1 MAHASDALRLALVY
15 KYSGWYADIDTVT
28 MKPLTDFKDGTHFI
42 SSDQKNIYM
51 FEVNECRATFYLAET
66 WLSRANLFLQEDS
79 NFLGRELANGY
90 FGALVSQSPFLW
102 RAMEYFIQTYNGK
115 QWSTGGATP
124 LTKALYDQCDIQ
136 TPPKYLSSK
145 YYK

>member
-51 FEVNECRATFYLAET
+51 FEVDKMQGNI
-66 WLSRANLFLQEDS
+66 LSRRNL
-79 NFLGRELANGY
+79 
-90 FGALVSQSPFLW
+90 
-102 RAMEYFIQTYNGK
+102 T
-115 QWSTGGATP
+115 
-124 LTKALYDQCDIQ
+124 DQG
-136 TPPKYLSSK
+136 
-145 YYK
+145 